1 MPGLVLVGYAT
12 LRDDLV
18 ALDAASS
25 ELVLVTTSAVDLL
38 LTRDEAP
45 RADGVLADH
54 AAEALLV
61 PLPCLVL
68 HLLGASAEHLAT
80 AITTAGE
87 LGIITVA
94 AVDLVE
100 LGAELLVYQGDAAL
114 GAEEAGFMP
123 VLVFVRQVLRIDAD
137 GFVAFFAAV
146 GEDAF
151 VALDAVGVLIP
162 EDVALA
168 SQRLVA
174 LPAAEVTAV
183 PVLVHRLGVFATENK
198 LVTGMTPR
206 LQSLCIMANAI
217 QSSV

>member
-25 ELVLVTTSAVDLL
+25 ELVLVAAGAVDLL
-38 LTRDEAP
+38 LAGDEAP
-45 RADGVLADH
+45 RADGVLAHH

-61 PLPCLVL
+61 PLPRLVL
-68 HLLGASAEHLAT
+68 HLLGASAEHLAA
-80 AITTAGE
+80 AIATAGE
-87 LGIITVA
+87 LGIVAVA

-100 LGAELLVYQGDAAL
+100 LRAELLVYQRDAAL
-114 GAEEAGFMP
+114 GAEEASLMP
-123 VLVFVRQVLRIDAD
+123 VLVFVRQVLRVDAD

-146 GEDAF
+146 GEDAL

-168 SQRLVA
+168 GQRLVA

-206 LQSLCIMANAI
+206 FQSLCIMANAE